1 MTLFFENTSDSIRLS
16 LRYGEGKLKRIAIN
30 PKAIIQ
36 IPLDFST
43 DEVKECLVNFKD
55 LRVVDKP
62 AKKEEIKE
70 PPKSEEGDKEGNEEN
85 NKEGNEPDKEP
96 DKEPEDSSSEGK
108 EDSGENSEEQNNPP
122 SEEKEDNQSSDNNEN
137 SSESDEVDGEGNQ
150 EGNEPQQKDKKVYL
164 FKDLN
169 ALKADELKEFAKAEG
184 FEFEEGISKKNLIR
198 FMIEGE

>member
-30 PKAIIQ
+30 PKSMIE

-62 AKKEEIKE
+62 AKKEE
-70 PPKSEEGDKEGNEEN
+70 PPKLEGDKENGENEEN
-85 NKEGNEPDKEP
+85 NKEGNES
-96 DKEPEDSSSEGK
+96 DKEPEDNSSEGK
-108 EDSGENSEEQNNPP
+108 EDSGENPEESNNLSP
-122 SEEKEDNQSSDNNEN
+122 EEKEDNQYSDNNEN
-137 SSESDEVDGEGNQ
+137 SPESNEVGDKESEENNK

>member
-30 PKAIIQ
+30 PKAMVE

-70 PPKSEEGDKEGNEEN
+70 PPKSEEGDKEDGED
-85 NKEGNEPDKEP
+85 NKEGNEP

-108 EDSGENSEEQNNPP
+108 ENSGENPEESNNPNSEE
-122 SEEKEDNQSSDNNEN
+122 DNKSSDNNEN
-137 SSESDEVDGEGNQ
+137 SSESNEVGEEDNQEDNQ

-198 FMIEGE
+198 LMIEGE

>member
-30 PKAIIQ
+30 PKAMIE

-70 PPKSEEGDKEGNEEN
+70 PPKSEEGDKKENEEN
-85 NKEGNEPDKEP
+85 NKEGNEPDKES
-96 DKEPEDSSSEGK
+96 EDNSSEGK
-108 EDSGENSEEQNNPP
+108 EDSGENPEESNNPP

-137 SSESDEVDGEGNQ
+137 SPESNEVEGEGNQ
-150 EGNEPQQKDKKVYL
+150 GGNEPQQKDKKVYL

-169 ALKADELKEFAKAEG
+169 AYKADELKEFAKAEG

>member
-70 PPKSEEGDKEGNEEN
+70 PPKSEEGDKEDGED
-85 NKEGNEPDKEP
+85 NKGGNEPDKEP
-96 DKEPEDSSSEGK
+96 EDNSSEGK
-108 EDSGENSEEQNNPP
+108 EDPGENTEEQNNSP
-122 SEEKEDNQSSDNNEN
+122 EGEKENNQSSDNNEN
-137 SSESDEVDGEGNQ
+137 SPESNEVDGEDNP
-150 EGNEPQQKDKKVYL
+150 EGDEPQQKDKKVYL

-169 ALKADELKEFAKAEG
+169 AMKADELKEFAKAEG